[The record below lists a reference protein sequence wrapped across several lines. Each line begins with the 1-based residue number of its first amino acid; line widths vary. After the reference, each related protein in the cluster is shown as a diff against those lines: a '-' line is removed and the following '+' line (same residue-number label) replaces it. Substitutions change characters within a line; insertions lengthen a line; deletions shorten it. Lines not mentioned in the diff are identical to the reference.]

1 MVQKIEHVPKGS
13 GDSPQKTVKI
23 DKSGELPKP
32 EEGAHAEL

>member
-1 MVQKIEHVPKGS
+1 MVQKIEDVPHGA

-23 DKSGELPKP
+23 AKSGELPKP

>member
-1 MVQKIEHVPKGS
+1 MVQKIEHVPKSS

-23 DKSGELPKP
+23 SKSGELPRP